1 MRRHGTWTSGCVA
14 LATLFLAGPAA
25 QAGAASRLD
34 QIRARGVVTC
44 GVGPGVPGFSEVD
57 SQGRY
62 SGFDID
68 ICRALS
74 AAIFGQPDRVRFV
87 ITATIQDFLKST
99 DIDLVSRRL
108 TWTLAREGLGVLFGP
123 VTFYDGQ
130 GFLVPKKRG
139 AQRIA
144 DLAGATVCVVA
155 NSEHDVNL
163 TSFMT
168 ANKLAL
174 KKVPIADVKESRAA
188 LTNGRCQAFS
198 DDVSALGG
206 LRSALPLPDDFEII
220 PELMTKEPLAQLVR
234 QDDVQ
239 FFNILRWTIFATI
252 EAEELGVASANVD
265 RMLKSGNPG
274 IQNLLGVTGNTGKAL
289 GLDAKWGYNI
299 IKSLGNYGEIFERN
313 AGAGSR
319 IKLARGLNR
328 LWKDGGLIYAPPLQ

>member
-1 MRRHGTWTSGCVA
+1 MK
-14 LATLFLAGPAA
+14 AGWVRAAPAA
-25 QAGAASRLD
+25 LLAFGLGAHPVTAASRLE

-74 AAIFGQPDRVRFV
+74 AAIFGQPDRVRYV

-108 TWTLAREGLGVLFGP
+108 TWALTREGLGVLFGP
-123 VTFYDGQ
+123 VMFYDGQ
-130 GFLVPKKRG
+130 SVLVPKKLG
-139 AQRIA
+139 ATRIA
-144 DLAGATVCVVA
+144 DLAGASICVAA

-163 TSFMT
+163 TSYMT
-168 ANKLAL
+168 SNKLAL
-174 KKVPIADVKESRAA
+174 KKVPIADAKEVRGA
-188 LTNGRCQAFS
+188 LTAGRCQAFS

-206 LRSALPLPDDFEII
+206 VRAGLPTPDDFEIVQ
-220 PELMTKEPLAQLVR
+220 ELMTKEPLAQLVR

-252 EAEELGVASANVD
+252 EAEELGVTSANVD
-265 RMLKSGNPG
+265 QMLKSRAAG
-274 IQNLLGVTGNTGKAL
+274 IQNLLGTTAGTGKAL
-289 GLDAKWGYNI
+289 GLDPKWAYNI

-313 AGAGSR
+313 VGAGSR